1 MKRFIIP
8 ILLSAL
14 FVLST
19 QAQDKK
25 FEFSLKGG
33 YSYNMP
39 NTASDTLYN
48 SAGVHFGPMI
58 TFNINESFGI
68 QAGLLYNYYAS
79 SYLLDAVSLKK
90 LGTYKQNSST
100 AQYVELPLRFQYSAV
115 LTDEITARVF
125 AGPNFSYALN
135 RKTYF
140 ERYKDHEIQAGYP
153 SLLKDYYSPSS
164 YFSHFDAQF
173 GIGASIQYLKYS
185 IYGTYDW
192 GLLDRDKSSLKY
204 KENNIKIGLAYTF

>member
-8 ILLSAL
+8 ILLLAL
-14 FVLST
+14 FVVSA

-39 NTASDTLYN
+39 NTANDTLSN

-68 QAGLLYNYYAS
+68 QASALYNYYATKKILIDTRS
-79 SYLLDAVSLKK
+79 SGINNIV
-90 LGTYKQNSST
+90 QERIN
-100 AQYVELPLRFQYSAV
+100 AQYLDLPIRFQYKV
-115 LTDEITARVF
+115 TLTDDISALVF
-125 AGPNFSYALN
+125 AGPSLNYGLDQKIFHEEFSDNTLIQS
-135 RKTYF
+135 
-140 ERYKDHEIQAGYP
+140 RYEVLGDFYSNSSRYS
-153 SLLKDYYSPSS
+153 SLDVK
-164 YFSHFDAQF
+164 F

-185 IYGTYDW
+185 IYGSYDW